1 LSDRILLLIPTELM
15 AYPLRK
21 DPENCLG
28 KVHEDM
34 HWIRYEV
41 TTWAFYLKRLPPS
54 IALPRIF
61 KFACE
66 LIF

>member
-1 LSDRILLLIPTELM
+1 M

-34 HWIRYEV
+34 HWIHYEV
-41 TTWAFYLKRLPPS
+41 TTWAFYLKRLP
-54 IALPRIF
+54 ALDRAPKDLQVCLR
-61 KFACE
+61 AD
-66 LIF
+66 LPG